1 MSLSTSPDHTSLLP
15 HSAAVGEMA
24 ALVAEKDWSQTALG
38 PRESWPTSLR
48 LMVATILASQ
58 FPMAVRWGPDFLQI
72 YNDGYRP
79 ILGEKHP
86 DALGRPFREA
96 WPETQPMMGALHEA
110 ILAGERGAF
119 FSEDL
124 PLRIRRRGDRLED
137 AFFTISYSPIP
148 DETAVSRVG
157 GVLVTAVE
165 TTTRGLV
172 ERALRELNETLE
184 QQVAERTRER
194 DPVWRGCHDPLRAG
208 KVERHCG

>member
-1 MSLSTSPDHTSLLP
+1 MSVTSRAESEAG
-15 HSAAVGEMA
+15 AAGQMA
-24 ALVAEKDWSQTALG
+24 ALVAAKDWAVTPLG
-38 PRESWPTSLR
+38 LRESWSPSLQ
-48 LMVATILASQ
+48 LIVGTVLASQ
-58 FPMAVRWGPDFLQI
+58 FPMAVRWGPDFVLI

-110 ILAGERGAF
+110 ILAGDRGAF

-124 PLRIRRRGDRLED
+124 PLRIRRRGDELED

-148 DETAVSRVG
+148 DETSASSVG

-165 TTTRGLV
+165 TTTRV
-172 ERALRELNETLE
+172 WAERALRELNETLE
-184 QQVAERTRER
+184 QQ
-194 DPVWRGCHDPLRAG
+194 
-208 KVERHCG
+208 

>member
-38 PRESWPTSLR
+38 PRESWPISLR

-72 YNDGYRP
+72 YNDGYCP

-96 WPETQPMMGALHEA
+96 WPETQPLMGALHEA
-110 ILAGERGAF
+110 ILAGERGAV

-124 PLRIRRRGDRLED
+124 PPRLRRRGGELGD
-137 AFFTISYSPIP
+137 AFFSLSHQPIP
-148 DETAVSRVG
+148 GQKAPT
-157 GVLVTAVE
+157 
-165 TTTRGLV
+165 
-172 ERALRELNETLE
+172 
-184 QQVAERTRER
+184 
-194 DPVWRGCHDPLRAG
+194 P
-208 KVERHCG
+208 

>member
-1 MSLSTSPDHTSLLP
+1 MSSHASPDNPTLLP
-15 HSAAVGEMA
+15 DSADIGEMA
-24 ALVAEKDWSQTALG
+24 ALVEAKDWSQTTLG
-38 PRESWPTSLR
+38 PRERWPTRLH

-96 WPETQPMMGALHEA
+96 WPETQPLMGALHDA

-124 PLRIRRRGDRLED
+124 PLRIRRRGDESED
-137 AFFTISYSPIP
+137 AFFTLSYSPIP
-148 DETAVSRVG
+148 DDTAPSGVG

-165 TTTRGLV
+165 TTTRV
-172 ERALRELNETLE
+172 WVDAPCASSMRRSSSRSPNARASAT
-184 QQVAERTRER
+184 V
-194 DPVWRGCHDPLRAG
+194 
-208 KVERHCG
+208 CGASRMI

>member
-96 WPETQPMMGALHEA
+96 WPETQPLMGALHEA

-119 FSEDL
+119 FSENL
-124 PLRIRRRGDRLED
+124 PLRIRRRGHELED

-148 DETAVSRVG
+148 DETAASGVG
-157 GVLVTAVE
+157 GVLVTAVG
-165 TTTRGLV
+165 TTTPVLG
-172 ERALRELNETLE
+172 ERASRRLHATP
-184 QQVAERTRER
+184 QPQ
-194 DPVWRGCHDPLRAG
+194 RAPTTPQ
-208 KVERHCG
+208 